1 MTSFPSPAGLPEP
14 ASASASAPA
23 PGPVPA
29 PAPPDH
35 PHPESLPELFLAF
48 TVLALQG
55 FGGVL
60 AVVQRELVE
69 RKRWLTDEEFIEDW
83 AVAQIMPG
91 PNVVNLSM
99 MIGARYFGLRGA
111 LTALAGML
119 AVPLVLILLL
129 AIVHA
134 RFADNPQVAGALRG
148 MAAVSA
154 GLIAAAG
161 LKMSAALR
169 RSPLSLAW
177 CLAIGAAGFV
187 LVALLRFPL
196 APVLLVLGG
205 LGCVLAWRKLR

>member
-1 MTSFPSPAGLPEP
+1 MTTPPIPPVPPVPSHPRP
-14 ASASASAPA
+14 ASLL
-23 PGPVPA
+23 
-29 PAPPDH
+29 D
-35 PHPESLPELFLAF
+35 LFLSF

-55 FGGVL
+55 FGGVM

-69 RKRWLTDEEFIEDW
+69 RKRWLTQDEFIEDW

-91 PNVVNLSM
+91 PNVINLSM

-111 LTALAGML
+111 LSALAGML

-129 AIVHA
+129 ALLHA

-161 LKMSAALR
+161 LKLSTSLR
-169 RSPLSLAW
+169 RSPVPLPW
-177 CLAIGAAGFV
+177 CLAIGVAGFV
-187 LVALLRFPL
+187 LVALLKFPL
-196 APVLLVLGG
+196 FYVLLSLGL
-205 LGCVLAWRKLR
+205 LGCVLAYRNLR